1 MYVIWAMA
9 GGALGAGARYLLV
22 DWSGRAL
29 GAGFWGVAI
38 ANLIGSFLIGL
49 IFGSIAAKVQAG
61 LEGLPPKMAVFLAT
75 GVLGGFTTFS
85 AFSLDAVRM
94 IEDGKLGAAALYVG
108 GSVLGGLILAA
119 AGFAAG
125 KAAFA

>member
-1 MYVIWAMA
+1 M
-9 GGALGAGARYLLV
+9 GAGARYLLV